1 MDADLRLPARGLE
14 LAADAYGP
22 DDGPPVLLFPGGG
35 QTRHSWG
42 ATARLLGDKG
52 WRATTVDLRGHGD
65 SDWAPDGDYSLD
77 AFAGDVR
84 TVARATRRAHG
95 RTPALVGASLGG
107 VASLVAIAEAEDADA
122 DPEAEPG
129 GEAPGPER
137 PGAGGAESG
146 KCSVEARAARSE
158 AARAGSMPRRAGAQ
172 RRPVAR
178 ALVLVD
184 VAPRLEPE
192 GVARIGEFMLGHLD
206 GFADLEEVADAVAA
220 YNPHRP
226 RPSDLS
232 GLRKNVR
239 LHDDGRWYWHWDPAF
254 MARDPSADE
263 PRSIRNEARLED
275 AARALTLPV
284 LLVRGRQSDVLSEAG
299 ARHLRSLVPHAR
311 SVDVAGAGHMVAGD
325 RNDVFNGA
333 VVGFL
338 EETLPV

>member
-1 MDADLRLPARGLE
+1 MDAPLRLRGHGLE

-22 DDGPPVLLFPGGG
+22 RDGPPVLLFPGGG
-35 QTRHSWG
+35 QTRHSWDG
-42 ATARLLGDKG
+42 TARLLGDKG
-52 WRATTVDLRGHGD
+52 WQATTVDLRGHGD

-77 AFAGDVR
+77 AFAADVR
-84 TVARATRRAHG
+84 VIARATSRAHH
-95 RTPALVGASLGG
+95 RAPALVGASLGG
-107 VASLVAIAEAEDADA
+107 ISSLIAIAEGDPAAGDPDNADDA
-122 DPEAEPG
+122 
-129 GEAPGPER
+129 
-137 PGAGGAESG
+137 
-146 KCSVEARAARSE
+146 
-158 AARAGSMPRRAGAQ
+158 
-172 RRPVAR
+172 VAS

-192 GVARIGEFMLGHLD
+192 GVARIGAFMLDHLD
-206 GFADLEEVADAVAA
+206 GFASLEEVADAVAA

-239 LHDDGRWYWHWDPAF
+239 QHDDGRWYWHWDPRF
-254 MARDPSADE
+254 MSPGRIDE
-263 PRSIRNEARLED
+263 PRSIRNEDRLED

-299 ARHLRSLVPHAR
+299 ARHLQALVPHAR

-325 RNDVFNGA
+325 RNDVFNDA